1 MLQTIRDNS
10 KGVVAGIL
18 VGFLVIIF
26 ALSGAE
32 ALFSGSSRSG
42 EVVSVDGES
51 ITENEVAR
59 EIYRQR
65 QQILNQ
71 YGDSVPSEFVSDE
84 RLREPAIEALV
95 QRKVLIQHARKQG
108 MGVSESTLD
117 QLILSFPQFAGDSG
131 QFDPNRYQQ
140 VLRSM
145 GYTPAQYKALLR
157 QELLL
162 NQLSSGVASSSF
174 VTPAELERFAAL
186 NFQSR
191 DFQYATLSRDQ
202 VADQVEVTDSD
213 IEAYY
218 QSNQNQF
225 RRPEQVAVDYI
236 DLSVANLMAD
246 IEIDEQ
252 TLRDQFEQNRAAQE
266 GQEAE
271 RRVAH
276 ILFEDASDERVAEVQ
291 SALEEGASFAEL
303 AEQYSE
309 DLGSSGQGGD
319 LGFVSGEGLPE
330 AFMAAVES
338 LEVGAVS
345 APVETEAG
353 VHLITVTEQRGSEV
367 TTFED
372 ARERIAQQLKRVEA
386 ENEFVT
392 LMERLS
398 ELSYNADNLQSV
410 ADELNLP
417 LENTGLFGR
426 NGGPGVAGETT
437 VVEAAFSEEV
447 LERENSSDLI
457 ELANDRVVVI
467 KKTDYQEA
475 YIKPLAEVRE
485 QIARQLRNERI
496 QSLLAE
502 RGEALREAVA
512 SGESLSAVAEEAGLE
527 VQTAEKV
534 ERRASDL
541 DRALVQH
548 VFSLPKP
555 SGEPVV
561 SGVSTRNGYAVV
573 MLTQAQDGQWSDLS
587 EEEQQSL
594 RRNLAQ
600 MQGQQEY
607 LAYREQLRQEITVE
621 R

>member
-84 RLREPAIEALV
+84 RLREPAVEALI

-117 QLILSFPQFAGDSG
+117 QLILSFPQFAGEDG

-145 GYTPAQYKALLR
+145 GYTPAQYKSLLR

-162 NQLSSGVASSSF
+162 NQLSSGVASSGF
-174 VTPAELERFAAL
+174 VTQDELERFAAL

-191 DFQYATLSRDQ
+191 DFQYATLTRDR
-202 VADQVEVTDSD
+202 VADEVEVTDSD

-218 QSNQNQF
+218 QSNQPQF
-225 RRPEQVAVDYI
+225 RQPEQVAVDYI

-252 TLRDQFEQNRAAQE
+252 TLRDQFEQNQSAQE
-266 GQEAE
+266 SQEAE

-276 ILFEDASDERVAEVQ
+276 ILLEDPSDERIAEVQ
-291 SALEEGASFAEL
+291 AALEEGASFAEL
-303 AEQYSE
+303 AEQYSD

-330 AFMAAVES
+330 AFMVAVNS
-338 LEVGAVS
+338 LEVGEVS
-345 APVETEAG
+345 APVETDAG
-353 VHLITVTEQRGSEV
+353 VHLITVTEERGTEE
-367 TTFED
+367 TTFEE

-392 LMERLS
+392 LMERLG
-398 ELSYNADNLQSV
+398 ELSYNADSLQSV
-410 ADELNLP
+410 AEELNLP

-426 NGGPGVAGETT
+426 SGGSGVAAETA

-447 LERENSSDLI
+447 LERDNSSDLI

-467 KKTDYQEA
+467 KKTDHQEA
-475 YIKPLAEVRE
+475 YIKPLEEVRD

-502 RGEALREAVA
+502 RGEALRQAVA
-512 SGESLSAVAEEAGLE
+512 SGQSLSAVAEEAGLE
-527 VQTAEKV
+527 VQTAEGV
-534 ERRASDL
+534 ERRASEL
-541 DRALVQH
+541 DRSLVQH

-561 SGVSTRNGYAVV
+561 SGVPTRNGYAVV
-573 MLTQAQDGQWSDLS
+573 VLTQAQDGEWRELS
-587 EEEQQSL
+587 EEEQRSL

-600 MQGQQEY
+600 MRGQQEY
-607 LAYREQLRQEITVE
+607 LAYREQLRQDVTVE

>member
-162 NQLSSGVASSSF
+162 NQLSSGVAASGF

-213 IEAYY
+213 IEAFY

-225 RRPEQVAVDYI
+225 RQPEQVAVDYI

-252 TLRDQFEQNRAAQE
+252 TLRDQFEQNQAAQE

-276 ILFEDASDERVAEVQ
+276 ILFEDSSDERIAEVEG
-291 SALEEGASFAEL
+291 ALEEGASFAEL

-330 AFMAAVES
+330 AFMAAVDS
-338 LEVGAVS
+338 LEVGEVS

-353 VHLITVTEQRGSEV
+353 VHLIKVTEQRGSEV
-367 TTFED
+367 ATFED

-398 ELSYNADNLQSV
+398 ELSYNADSLQSV

-475 YIKPLAEVRE
+475 YVKPLEEVRE

-527 VQTAEKV
+527 VQAEEKV

-561 SGVSTRNGYAVV
+561 SGVSIRDGYAVV
-573 MLTQAQDGQWSDLS
+573 VLTQAQDGQWSDLS

-607 LAYREQLRQEITVE
+607 LAYREQLRQDVTVE